1 MNIFLKFFHKIWNL
15 RHFWDKIAI
24 KIRLYIDNKTKKCYN
39 FFNVKK
45 YGQGVFMI
53 NKETVKKIKHEMLLT
68 KEDFTKLLDVFLH
81 L

>member
-1 MNIFLKFFHKIWNL
+1 
-15 RHFWDKIAI
+15 
-24 KIRLYIDNKTKKCYN
+24 
-39 FFNVKK
+39 
-45 YGQGVFMI
+45 MI